1 MIRLVRLIV
10 AIACILLGAI
20 VGALNTQS
28 VLLDFGIASIRA
40 SLGLSVLGALLLGVL
55 IGGTILAV
63 GVVAPLRR
71 RLRRAEHAQQGTT
84 TRAPRTE
91 SRDMGGL

>member
-1 MIRLVRLIV
+1 MIRLIRLVV

-28 VLLDFGIASIRA
+28 VLLDLGIASIRA
-40 SLGLSVLGALLLGVL
+40 SLGLSVLVALLLGVVV
-55 IGGTILAV
+55 GGTILAV

-71 RLRRAEHAQQGTT
+71 RLRRAENAL
-84 TRAPRTE
+84 RASRTE
-91 SRDMGGL
+91 S

>member
-1 MIRLVRLIV
+1 MRLIRLIV

-28 VLLDFGIASIRA
+28 VLLDFGIASVRS
-40 SLGLSVLGALLLGVL
+40 SLGLSVLVALLAGVVV
-55 IGGTILAV
+55 GGAILAL

-71 RLRRAEHAQQGTT
+71 RLRRAEQALQGQAA
-84 TRAPRTE
+84 RASHPE
-91 SRDMGGL
+91 S

>member
-1 MIRLVRLIV
+1 MIRLVRLVV

-28 VLLDFGIASIRA
+28 VLLDLGIASIRA
-40 SLGLSVLGALLLGVL
+40 SLGLSVLVALLLGVVV
-55 IGGTILAV
+55 GGTILAV

-71 RLRRAEHAQQGTT
+71 RLRRAENAL
-84 TRAPRTE
+84 RASRTE
-91 SRDMGGL
+91 S